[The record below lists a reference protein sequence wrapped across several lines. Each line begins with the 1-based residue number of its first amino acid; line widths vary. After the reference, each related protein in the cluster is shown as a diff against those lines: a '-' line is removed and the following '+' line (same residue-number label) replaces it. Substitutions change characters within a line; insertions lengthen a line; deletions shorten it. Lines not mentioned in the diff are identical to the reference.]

1 VKDFFAPNTVFNE
14 VIVMAKRRNLKKEK
28 AERNLAN
35 ARQYRKRFNP
45 NSSHKRFTRTD
56 NRKPEGEQSS
66 EKESQT
72 E

>member
-1 VKDFFAPNTVFNE
+1 MKDFFAPNTVFNE

>member
-1 VKDFFAPNTVFNE
+1 
-14 VIVMAKRRNLKKEK
+14 MAKRRNLKKEK

-56 NRKPEGEQSS
+56 NRKPEGEQMSS
-66 EKESQT
+66 EKDSQT

>member
-1 VKDFFAPNTVFNE
+1 
-14 VIVMAKRRNLKKEK
+14 MAKRRNLKKEK

-45 NSSHKRFTRTD
+45 NSSHNKRFNRTD

-66 EKESQT
+66 EKESKT